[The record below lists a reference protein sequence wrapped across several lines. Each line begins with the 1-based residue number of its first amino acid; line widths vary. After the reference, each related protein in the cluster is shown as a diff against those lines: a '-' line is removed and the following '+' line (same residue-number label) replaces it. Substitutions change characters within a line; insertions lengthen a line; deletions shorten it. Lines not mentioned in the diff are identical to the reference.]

1 MFTISKICFPT
12 WNNEFKLPDQVY
24 SVIDIQN
31 YFMVNI
37 KKCEIL
43 AANPSIKIFANR
55 IKN

>member
-1 MFTISKICFPT
+1 MFTISEICFPT

-31 YFMVNI
+31 YFLVNI